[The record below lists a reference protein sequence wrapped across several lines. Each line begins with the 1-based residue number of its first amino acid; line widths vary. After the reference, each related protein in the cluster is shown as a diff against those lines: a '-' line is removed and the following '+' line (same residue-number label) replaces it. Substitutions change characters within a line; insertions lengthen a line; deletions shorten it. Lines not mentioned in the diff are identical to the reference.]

1 MQLLEKKAKC
11 PLCGAKNPVDAPRCG
26 TCTRPLQNDP
36 LPSQALYDEA
46 LWSTKIAS
54 KASRKKTNPYAVL
67 ALLVV
72 VAIIVNY
79 FVVGLGPSW
88 AHEAKPTA
96 KGFEWKVY
104 TGQPDYRA
112 DLPGSPI
119 VGSASA
125 FGTTLTTASVWVNSH
140 WDLVRDQDTR
150 SVGAIDQARR
160 SVHADLILGAGPAPA
175 DPATALSA
183 LVQALVPDTQ
193 LEPGGV
199 NTVQDPDYGQQL
211 TLETPFTGFP
221 EANGSGTVRATAI
234 VFDGKIFV
242 AASFV
247 SGGDDAA
254 LHARLTEEFVPA
266 GAPAK

>member
-54 KASRKKTNPYAVL
+54 KGARTPTNPYAVL

-72 VAIIVNY
+72 AAVIVNY

-88 AHEAKPTA
+88 AHEAKPQA

-112 DLPGSPI
+112 DLPGEPI
-119 VGSASA
+119 TGSAGA
-125 FGTTLTTASVWVNSH
+125 FGTTLTTATVWVDGH
-140 WDLVRDQDTR
+140 WDLVRDRDTR
-150 SVGAIDQARR
+150 SVGALDLARR
-160 SVHADLILGAGPAPA
+160 NVHAALILASGPAPA
-175 DPATALSA
+175 DPATPPAS
-183 LVQALVPDTQ
+183 
-193 LEPGGV
+193 EG
-199 NTVQDPDYGQQL
+199 
-211 TLETPFTGFP
+211 ETP
-221 EANGSGTVRATAI
+221 
-234 VFDGKIFV
+234 
-242 AASFV
+242 
-247 SGGDDAA
+247 
-254 LHARLTEEFVPA
+254 
-266 GAPAK
+266 